1 MNASDFLIV
10 ESGCFFVVMEA
21 GTCRGRVA
29 TRDDAATLV
38 MILQAMADAKR
49 DGVAY
54 RS

>member
-1 MNASDFLIV
+1 MSTSSFCIV
-10 ESGCFFVVMEA
+10 PNGCYFAVMEA
-21 GTCRGRVA
+21 GVCRGSVA

>member
-1 MNASDFLIV
+1 MSTPAFCVV
-10 ESGCFFVVMEA
+10 ENGCYFAVMEA
-21 GTCRGRVA
+21 GVCRGCVA

-54 RS
+54 CS